1 MPSFSMCFP
10 GVDESMVVAMK
21 FSRNRVAL
29 CAFSIATWLPN
40 DAVICGTG
48 GYIKVCGAGLCK
60 TTLRANSQ
68 IKMKRSD
75 KELLPRVI

>member
-1 MPSFSMCFP
+1 MLSFSLCFP

-29 CAFSIATWLPN
+29 CAFTIATRLPN

-48 GYIKVCGAGLCK
+48 GYIKVRGAGL
-60 TTLRANSQ
+60 LQ
-68 IKMKRSD
+68 
-75 KELLPRVI
+75 EQVYLH